1 MTFSPRHILIALLIV
16 VPVIVYF
23 LWPTDEARIKK
34 LIREGAAAIEAE
46 KTDEV
51 MKKVALHYQDDHGL
65 SYPLLKK
72 GMERL
77 FQQMDKIQI
86 EHDIR
91 VIAVEGEK
99 ATADVEVRVI
109 AAFGTDTGYIVGD
122 AGKAQ
127 ALRLHLEKERA
138 AWLVVRTDGM
148 KAVIWGQ

>member
-1 MTFSPRHILIALLIV
+1 MSLRTLGIV
-16 VPVIVYF
+16 AAVIVIPVIAYF
-23 LWPTDEARIKK
+23 LWPSDEARIKK

-65 SYPLLKK
+65 SYLLLKQ

-77 FQQMDKIQI
+77 FKQTDKIQI
-86 EHDIR
+86 ELEIR
-91 VIAVEGEK
+91 GIAVEGQK

-109 AAFGTDTGYIVGD
+109 AASGTDTGYIVGD

-138 AWLVVRTDGM
+138 TWLVVRTDGM
-148 KAVIWGQ
+148 KAVIWGM